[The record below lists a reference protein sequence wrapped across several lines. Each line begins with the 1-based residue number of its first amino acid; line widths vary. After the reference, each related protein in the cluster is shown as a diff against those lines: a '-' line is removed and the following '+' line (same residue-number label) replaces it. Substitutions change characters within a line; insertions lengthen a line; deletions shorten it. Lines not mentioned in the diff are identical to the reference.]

1 MKALMWCFKRTLNPH
16 FNFLTDGLTRYLHD
30 FLAHGRSVCKTVY
43 LTCLFS
49 VELKKKWIWLIVCPA
64 LLLHLTTGAALSFK
78 YVFYYL
84 FSLFPLVGVT
94 WTWRRF
100 WYFATSSGL
109 CCQWS
114 SSQGRLGY
122 RCLDWATCLLASFFC
137 CLERSYWAKNPELAS
152 TCGTVSSSIMWQSS
166 YLKTS
171 YLWV

>member
-1 MKALMWCFKRTLNPH
+1 MWCCKRTLNPY
-16 FNFLTDGLTRYLHD
+16 FNSLTDGLTHYLHD
-30 FLAHGRSVCKTVY
+30 FLAHGRSGCKTVHCS

-49 VELKKKWIWLIVCPA
+49 VDLNLKKKWILLIVCLA

-100 WYFATSSGL
+100 WCFATSSGL

-114 SSQGRLGY
+114 LSQGRLAY
-122 RCLDWATCLLASFFC
+122 LCLDWATCLLASFFC
-137 CLERSYWAKNPELAS
+137 CLERSYWANHPELAS

-166 YLKTS
+166 YLKIS